1 MRATYAP
8 ETGMQI
14 SGFRQAQDQELITK
28 TVSLKYC
35 LKEQTAE
42 NTKIGI

>member
-14 SGFRQAQDQELITK
+14 SGFSTDSEPRADYQNYI
-28 TVSLKYC
+28 LKIF

>member
-1 MRATYAP
+1 MHQRLECKYLDF
-8 ETGMQI
+8 G
-14 SGFRQAQDQELITK
+14 QAQNQEQITK